1 MYPIFATLGHP
12 ATEILATVVRRV
24 WTWQSERVN
33 SELIMGIIRGKTGTK
48 RPPPPLLGINI
59 SFLRRQVLTNG
70 GTRTT
75 TEGRIS
81 TEKHKGDRHIA
92 S

>member
-1 MYPIFATLGHP
+1 
-12 ATEILATVVRRV
+12 
-24 WTWQSERVN
+24 
-33 SELIMGIIRGKTGTK
+33 MGIIRGKTGTK